1 MIVGL
6 NVDIPD
12 AAEKPM
18 RHQPALDFMPD
29 LAKTRVEYLADLLI
43 FHETLLRP

>member
-1 MIVGL
+1 MTS
-6 NVDIPD
+6 
-12 AAEKPM
+12 
-18 RHQPALDFMPD
+18 ALDFMPD